1 MDVSVILDSVSRAR
15 FTMSYISR
23 SLIIISDISRL
34 FADNTEISL
43 GYVYIYTVYV
53 ACSTRVNTG
62 VMDQERFEN
71 NSLYSL
77 FEK

>member
-23 SLIIISDISRL
+23 SLIIISYISRL

-43 GYVYIYTVYV
+43 GYVYIYV

-71 NSLYSL
+71 NSLYGL
-77 FEK
+77 FKK